1 MGISLFMST
10 SEKPSSGSSASETP
24 TLSTEPD
31 PRRWKALVFIC
42 IAQLMVVLDGTVVQI
57 ALPDAKVDLGI
68 STANQQWV
76 ITAYALVSRVVS

>member
-1 MGISLFMST
+1 MST